1 VLGGEI
7 VKLKIKQLEGELLIK
22 ASANANLIIAFDEH
36 GKQHSTT
43 TTSAKSI
50 NIQCPVSA
58 PSIPTT
64 FIPKRLASILIL
76 LAIPRTCCVDRP
88 VDWIQTGITHYQ
100 KQLPSELN
108 FTLTTPEAQKRKGKN
123 IEQIKQ
129 LEGELLIK
137 ASANANLIIAFD
149 EHGKQHST
157 QEIAKAL
164 KNWQQNG
171 DSVAL
176 LIGGTDGL
184 SNAIKQQAHQLWGL
198 SNLTLPHSR

>member
-1 VLGGEI
+1 
-7 VKLKIKQLEGELLIK
+7 VKI
-22 ASANANLIIAFDEH
+22 NLIAI
-36 GKQHSTT
+36 GK
-43 TTSAKSI
+43 KM
-50 NIQCPVSA
+50 P
-58 PSIPTT
+58 
-64 FIPKRLASILIL
+64 
-76 LAIPRTCCVDRP
+76 
-88 VDWIQTGITHYQ
+88 DWIQIGVTHYQ

-157 QEIAKAL
+157 QEIAKAM

-176 LIGGTDGL
+176 LIGGADGL

-198 SNLTLPHSR
+198 SNLTLPHSMARLLAVEQIYRAHSLLANHPYHRE